1 MERRKLIGNAGCLI
15 RVYGLVSTCL
25 FLGRAAVLILF
36 SVRPMCC
43 GNIDDSADCLDVS
56 GVNFA
61 FVLCSQ
67 WLPDIVPTG
76 LMMHLMWSS
85 GATQRPAS
93 LKSLRLSKIIDRSRV
108 PISGTR
114 AQTTSK
120 GRRSHNPEIR
130 TARLSK
136 RASLREGLLQA
147 ASMESADFESKHR
160 HGNHIIRS
168 DSQTLQVNFSK
179 FISLLPRISGII
191 YLAHPCG

>member
-1 MERRKLIGNAGCLI
+1 MI
-15 RVYGLVSTCL
+15 
-25 FLGRAAVLILF
+25 
-36 SVRPMCC
+36 
-43 GNIDDSADCLDVS
+43 SADCLDVS
-56 GVNFA
+56 GVKLA
-61 FVLCSQ
+61 FVLFSQ
-67 WLPDIVPTG
+67 WLPDMVPTG
-76 LMMHLMWSS
+76 LMMHLMWSPG
-85 GATQRPAS
+85 GAQRPAS

-114 AQTTSK
+114 TQTTSK

-168 DSQTLQVNFSK
+168 DSHELFRSTSVNSSVSSQGFLGSSILHIPVDRETQPLHGAADFFSNATLSFRVFVLTHTFLRALLLIQTARTNL
-179 FISLLPRISGII
+179 
-191 YLAHPCG
+191 